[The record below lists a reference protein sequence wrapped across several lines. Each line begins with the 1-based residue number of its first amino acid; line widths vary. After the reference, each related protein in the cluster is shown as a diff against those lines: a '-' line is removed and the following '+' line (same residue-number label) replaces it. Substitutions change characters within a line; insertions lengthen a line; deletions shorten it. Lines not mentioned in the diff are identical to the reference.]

1 MTGVAVLLVA
11 LSAFAHASWNMLAKR
26 SSQPEVFNWLMA
38 ASSAVL
44 TLPVAIALLIIDPPP
59 SIGWAFIGGTIGL
72 HIVYFFALGRAYKH
86 GDLSIVY
93 PVARGLGLML
103 IPVFGV
109 TILSEEVSPTAAV
122 GIAVIFA
129 GVVAVGLSTGESPGL
144 RVSPRAVLKDRGV
157 QFALLTGVVIGL
169 YSTLDKRGVD
179 HVTPVLYMFFLTA
192 GGSSGMLALIARQY
206 SRRQFVDEFRSHWKA
221 AITGGGFQFGAYVLV
236 LSAFRLS
243 PVSYVGPFRELAVA
257 VGVLMGALVLK
268 ERVTLGRAAGAASV
282 TAGAVVIALAP

>member
-1 MTGVAVLLVA
+1 
-11 LSAFAHASWNMLAKR
+11 
-26 SSQPEVFNWLMA
+26 MA

-206 SRRQFVDEFRSHWKA
+206 SRRQFVDEFRGHWKA
-221 AITGGGFQFGAYVLV
+221 AIVGGGFQFGAYVLV